1 MRESVS
7 RTAWVAPTIVAS
19 SPMHRC
25 RKPPIFA
32 FAYISPARS
41 SKRRMSNMRS
51 RIPTEVSLSGS
62 SCVASVGLT
71 AMADDDT
78 PFRVP
83 RIFRAVSSGMAA
95 SATPA
100 SARVAKERRTPAML
114 NRGADALVRSRVP
127 WLLGLAAFVLYCAT
141 LAHGFGWD
149 DSGEL
154 ATGVLQLA
162 PVHSASYAP
171 YIWIAHLFA
180 EVEPFGSGP

>member
-1 MRESVS
+1 MAF
-7 RTAWVAPTIVAS
+7 TAPTIVAS

-41 SKRRMSNMRS
+41 SKRRMSSIRS
-51 RIPTEVSLSGS
+51 RIATAASLSGS
-62 SCVASVGLT
+62 SWEASVCLT

-78 PFRVP
+78 PFRAP
-83 RIFRAVSSGMAA
+83 RTFRAVSRGMAA

-100 SARVAKERRTPAML
+100 SARVANDRRTHAML
-114 NRGADALVRSRVP
+114 KRGADALAQSHVAV
-127 WLLGLAAFVLYCAT
+127 LTGVAAFLLYSAT

-154 ATGVLQLA
+154 ATGVLKLA
-162 PVHSASYAP
+162 PVHAAGYAP
-171 YIWIAHLFA
+171 Y
-180 EVEPFGSGP
+180 

>member
-1 MRESVS
+1 MQR
-7 RTAWVAPTIVAS
+7 W
-19 SPMHRC
+19 

-41 SKRRMSNMRS
+41 SKRRMSNIRS
-51 RIPTEVSLSGS
+51 RIATDASLFGS

-83 RIFRAVSSGMAA
+83 RTFPAVSSGMAA

-100 SARVAKERRTPAML
+100 SARVANDRRTHAML
-114 NRGADALVRSRVP
+114 NRGADALVP
-127 WLLGLAAFVLYCAT
+127 WAIGVLAFVLYSAT

-162 PVHSASYAP
+162 PVHSGGYAG
-171 YIWIAHLFA
+171 YIWL
-180 EVEPFGSGP
+180 G